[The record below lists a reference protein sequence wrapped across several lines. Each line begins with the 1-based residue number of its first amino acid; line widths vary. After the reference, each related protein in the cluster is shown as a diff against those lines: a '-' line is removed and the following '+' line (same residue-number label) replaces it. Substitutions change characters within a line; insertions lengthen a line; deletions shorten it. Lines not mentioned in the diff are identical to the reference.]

1 MTRVLTCLGMM
12 SVLLLTFTV
21 SSGLVS
27 NGYHKGGSCE
37 LVAFTLRISCIY
49 GSGIIETTV
58 MNLHLLIIDD
68 KNQVV

>member
-49 GSGIIETTV
+49 GIIETTV